1 VVLRRGGLVGAV
13 QRALHTISPMTLH
26 GAIVGG
32 DEDAMEVMGRHE
44 WLVRGRA
51 PVPSLSRLVLPLAAL
66 DRIEIA
72 PHSAYANVT
81 VVRFGAGSS
90 TMEVAVPDES
100 AAHRLVAGAAARTG
114 TAA

>member
-1 VVLRRGGLVGAV
+1 
-13 QRALHTISPMTLH
+13 
-26 GAIVGG
+26 
-32 DEDAMEVMGRHE
+32 
-44 WLVRGRA
+44 
-51 PVPSLSRLVLPLAAL
+51 VPSLSRLVLPLAAL